1 MSPFDEQTVADATA
15 PLIDLPSLKA
25 RAKSLVEEMDGIIKK
40 AQTGKWKKSERV
52 AFSTQGLKLDQE
64 LEQIALQIK
73 EAKALSKPA
82 TTPPAEESASP
93 VVGDA
98 SEAPKDA
105 SISATNADVPLVA
118 EDADPFG
125 GFVDPTV
132 EATPTDAPPT
142 SKDDTFDIKP
152 DPDASKDDAFD
163 IKPDPDSSKDD
174 TFDGK
179 PDSDQ
184 KPDPNPNP
192 NAKASAAMAEIEA
205 IEPKK
210 QHHVPVI
217 MRFISGDKFS
227 CLGAIERE
235 KNDEAISVVMTSK
248 VRGDQEPF
256 IGGEVC
262 FPREK
267 TLASYEDKKARVWFK
282 FGCGKYEMEY
292 HLATAKELTELLVD
306 LPKSQH
312 LKVNEA
318 ASQEKLIVISFH
330 YQEYPVGIEFGSPG
344 DCYSH
349 SSPVIQKEY
358 DDLHNVQTSAT
369 LSFYV
374 REYAQLLGN
383 LKWILELQS
392 EWTAPLDHW
401 LHNEAKGKAA

>member
-1 MSPFDEQTVADATA
+1 MSFFDEQTVADAM
-15 PLIDLPSLKA
+15 DLPTDIPSIEA
-25 RAKSLVEEMDGIIKK
+25 RGTSLVREMKSIIKK
-40 AQTGKWKKSERV
+40 AEAGEYTKSERL
-52 AFSTQGLKLDQE
+52 AASAHGLKLNAEMMQ
-64 LEQIALQIK
+64 LRLQLK
-73 EAKALSKPA
+73 KAKASLETVTA
-82 TTPPAEESASP
+82 PPAEESASP

-98 SEAPKDA
+98 SDAPKDA
-105 SISATNADVPLVA
+105 SISATNDDAPLVA

-142 SKDDTFDIKP
+142 SKDDAFDIKP
-152 DPDASKDDAFD
+152 DPDASKDD
-163 IKPDPDSSKDD
+163 

-179 PDSDQ
+179 PSSDQ
-184 KPDPNPNP
+184 KPDPNPKP

-205 IEPKK
+205 IEPRK

-217 MRFISGDKFS
+217 MRFISGDKVS

-256 IGGEVC
+256 VGGEVC

>member
-1 MSPFDEQTVADATA
+1 MSFFDETTVADATA

-52 AFSTQGLKLDQE
+52 AFSTQGLKLNEE
-64 LEQIALQIK
+64 LQQIALQIK

-98 SEAPKDA
+98 SDAPKDA
-105 SISATNADVPLVA
+105 SISATNADAPLVA

-125 GFVDPTV
+125 GFVDPTA

-142 SKDDTFDIKP
+142 SKDD
-152 DPDASKDDAFD
+152 AFD
-163 IKPDPDSSKDD
+163 IKPDSDASKDD

-217 MRFISGDKFS
+217 MRFISGDKVS

-235 KNDEAISVVMTSK
+235 KNDGAISVVMTSK

-292 HLATAKELTELLVD
+292 HPATAKELTELLVD
-306 LPKSQH
+306 LAKSQH

-374 REYAQLLGN
+374 REYAQLQGN
-383 LKWILELQS
+383 LK
-392 EWTAPLDHW
+392 
-401 LHNEAKGKAA
+401 